1 MRKSLIL
8 VALIALVLTANA
20 AWAAEPAET
29 TAPPAE
35 PGSCLSLFI
44 DLTAPETSE
53 ALAESTLIPTGTP
66 IVEWSGVNKK
76 ISTQWFSVI
85 DNETMQAT
93 SGGTMTCKATCTG
106 NGCGVSGCDI
116 SGTTCSSCSCDGFDC
131 SLCTCSKTVTGG
143 LSRMQAY

>member
-8 VALIALVLTANA
+8 LALIALVLTANA

-29 TAPPAE
+29 SAPPAE

-53 ALAESTLIPTGTP
+53 
-66 IVEWSGVNKK
+66 K

-85 DNETMQAT
+85 DKGTMKVT
-93 SGGTMTCKATCTG
+93 GGGTMTCKASCTG
-106 NGCGVSGCDI
+106 SDCTVSGCNI
-116 SGTTCSSCSCDGFDC
+116 WGTTCDACSCSGSNC
-131 SLCTCSKTVTGG
+131 SLCTCTKTVTGG
-143 LSRMQAY
+143 LSRAQAY